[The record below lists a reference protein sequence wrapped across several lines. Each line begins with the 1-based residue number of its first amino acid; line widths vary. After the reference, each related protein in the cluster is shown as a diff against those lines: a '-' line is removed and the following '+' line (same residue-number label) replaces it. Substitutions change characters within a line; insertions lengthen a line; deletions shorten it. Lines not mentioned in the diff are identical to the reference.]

1 MNIDYKALAA
11 AAIKASENAYVPYSH
26 FPVGAALL
34 SESGKIYLGCNIEN
48 SSFGATICA
57 ERTAMSKAISEGE
70 KKFTALAVAADH
82 GCDPMYKGTDHTRE
96 NVPFLI
102 YGKEIKPE
110 NLGTLS
116 TYSDIAAT
124 VADMLGA
131 DYSLCGESIYGRIKK

>member
-34 SESGKIYLGCNIEN
+34 AESGKIYLGCNIEN

-82 GCDPMYKGTDHTRE
+82 GDEYI
-96 NVPFLI
+96 VPCGICRQFICEFCPPEFPIILVKSEDDFKVSSL
-102 YGKEIKPE
+102 GKLLPAGFV
-110 NLGTLS
+110 L
-116 TYSDIAAT
+116 
-124 VADMLGA
+124 
-131 DYSLCGESIYGRIKK
+131 